1 MKKQL
6 IFLISILILI
16 VACKSY
22 VPFASVK
29 EKKTQL
35 ELIETTFN
43 LTKVEFKKIKNEDS
57 ILFTVAKSLK
67 KNIKL
72 PLIERRLDSFFLGN
86 YDQKDL
92 LVMLLTDYHFPH
104 FKKSAELNRKKGA
117 SGIKFKDMEEMKKF
131 FQPGGGFEK
140 DMNGMLGMKKK
151 DSTTKK
157 KDNK

>member
-35 ELIETTFN
+35 ELIKTTFN
-43 LTKVEFKKIKNEDS
+43 LTKAEFKKMKNEDS

-67 KNIKL
+67 KNIKFS
-72 PLIERRLDSFFLGN
+72 LIQRRLDSFFLNN
-86 YDQKDL
+86 YNRKELLAIL
-92 LVMLLTDYHFPH
+92 LVDYHFPH
-104 FKKSAELNRKKGA
+104 FKKPVELNRKKNA
-117 SGIKFKDMEEMKKF
+117 KGIEFKDMKEMKKF

-140 DMNGMLGMKKK
+140 DMNGMLGTKKK